1 MVGVTR
7 SCGVV
12 FGASLEKIF
21 PARMSEDAS
30 LERKRGPKKHMDV
43 CSVNGRLTSAAA
55 AVGDISCHD
64 DSVGYATRVKILN
77 TEIVGTFR
85 ERADR

>member
-1 MVGVTR
+1 LRGCLR
-7 SCGVV
+7 G
-12 FGASLEKIF
+12 F
-21 PARMSEDAS
+21 AREDIS
-30 LERKRGPKKHMDV
+30 
-43 CSVNGRLTSAAA
+43 SAAA